1 MEHSRSSIQ
10 NLFKPGVSLLPL
22 ACRSISSLNSKT
34 AERKRPNTYQIVVA
48 STRSNDTLCTSTSFA
63 PAFVSKHNHS
73 SLSHKICIANNYNTT
88 RNNRQVVAFII
99 ALSTMANFQLETN
112 VFGLVGGAVQEDAS
126 SSGRG
131 ADSMVRSKT
140 SAMKM
145 PVSKKNN
152 SKKNRMPPNYVPSKN
167 AVICGRGKICT
178 TNPGNRK
185 LRALIKE
192 NLAAYGKATNKVD
205 KTEIVS
211 SIMDNIRK
219 DCDNDPAFVKK
230 EEGTWWEVDDAFARE
245 KIGCIF
251 RDSLF
256 TKYRSSTKAKLA
268 RRKQQML
275 EEEEVQRQHQ
285 EQAQRQQKMNA
296 AMLFGGLGMDTMNMN
311 AKQLQLQQ
319 LMNSNVDLGSNLL
332 AAQQQSQHHHMGMFS
347 NSLGF
352 PQHSARRDLLAHAP
366 SMMGLPG
373 GANPAYMEPS
383 MALGEAFDLL
393 HNLQPAANQSAQL
406 FGSLQQ
412 QQQQKQR
419 ESYFKD
425 LFGVFA
431 GGQQPELSA
440 QAQAQGQA
448 DAAAA
453 ASAAAK
459 PAAAPTQ
466 KRKRRRK
473 NGDGDLESLPDDI
486 SGIFD

>member
-1 MEHSRSSIQ
+1 
-10 NLFKPGVSLLPL
+10 
-22 ACRSISSLNSKT
+22 
-34 AERKRPNTYQIVVA
+34 
-48 STRSNDTLCTSTSFA
+48 
-63 PAFVSKHNHS
+63 
-73 SLSHKICIANNYNTT
+73 
-88 RNNRQVVAFII
+88 
-99 ALSTMANFQLETN
+99 MANFQLETN
-112 VFGLVGGAVQEDAS
+112 VFGIAGAQDDHRSDPTS
-126 SSGRG
+126 SSS
-131 ADSMVRSKT
+131 ASDSMVRSKT
-140 SAMKM
+140 SALKM

-211 SIMDNIRK
+211 AIMDDIRK
-219 DCDNDPAFVKK
+219 DCDDEPAFVKK

-285 EQAQRQQKMNA
+285 EHAQRQQKMNA
-296 AMLFGGLGMDTMNMN
+296 AMLFGGFTGMDPVMN

-332 AAQQQSQHHHMGMFS
+332 APHHPHQQSQHHMGMFS
-347 NSLGF
+347 NGLGF
-352 PQHSARRDLLAHAP
+352 SHQHSARRDLLAHAP

-393 HNLQPAANQSAQL
+393 QNLQPAANQSSQL

-412 QQQQKQR
+412 QQQQHQK
-419 ESYFKD
+419 SYFKD
-425 LFGVFA
+425 LFGAFA
-431 GGQQPELSA
+431 AGQQPEQLLA
-440 QAQAQGQA
+440 QERQQQQQAQ
-448 DAAAA
+448 AA
-453 ASAAAK
+453 ASAAAAAPQ
-459 PAAAPTQ
+459 PAAARSAGPQ
-466 KRKRRRK
+466 KKKRRRK